1 MEPEGQQRLEVQ
13 LPKPAPLVES
23 VKYVNGHKNSKGEDA
38 LWTIVSH
45 ETGKILSSHKS
56 EAEAKKHLQ
65 QMEYY
70 KHKG

>member
-1 MEPEGQQRLEVQ
+1 M
-13 LPKPAPLVES
+13 ES
-23 VKYVNGHKNSKGEDA
+23 VKYVKGHKNSKGEDA
-38 LWTIVSH
+38 PWTIVSH